1 MGTPFVRDGTWTS
14 TYNTGD
20 PALKRWA
27 IIGTDVARVYPR
39 TVRGSSFK
47 PGPFYPRAIPPKIAQ
62 RGSAGKTATNENQ
75 VPSGTIGV
83 ASIPGV
89 QAVLPAVNRFT
100 VGDGN

>member
-39 TVRGSSFK
+39 TVRGSSFN
-47 PGPFYPRAIPPKIAQ
+47 PGPFYRRAIPPKIAQ
-62 RGSAGKTATNENQ
+62 RFSAGAFNGIDISPVRDERRFQSNIRSLK
-75 VPSGTIGV
+75 SRLCFR
-83 ASIPGV
+83 SIIS
-89 QAVLPAVNRFT
+89 NS
-100 VGDGN
+100 